1 MSSQNPP
8 RVLGALL
15 AVLGAALAFGG
26 FSMLQQGDNAYFLV
40 AGLGILASGAC
51 IALGK
56 LAGAWLYAATFA
68 VMVVWSLSETGP
80 NPGQLLP
87 RILVPALLCF
97 YIFSSRV
104 RDRLA

>member
-1 MSSQNPP
+1 MASQNPP
-8 RVLGALL
+8 RVLGILL
-15 AVLGAALAFGG
+15 AVLGTALALGG
-26 FSMLQQGDNAYFLV
+26 FSLLLQGGAYFLV
-40 AGLGILASGAC
+40 AGLGIMVSGIL

-56 LAGAWLYAATFA
+56 LAGAWSYAATFA
-68 VMVVWSLSETGP
+68 VMVVWSFLEVGA

-87 RILVPALLCF
+87 RLLVPAVLCI